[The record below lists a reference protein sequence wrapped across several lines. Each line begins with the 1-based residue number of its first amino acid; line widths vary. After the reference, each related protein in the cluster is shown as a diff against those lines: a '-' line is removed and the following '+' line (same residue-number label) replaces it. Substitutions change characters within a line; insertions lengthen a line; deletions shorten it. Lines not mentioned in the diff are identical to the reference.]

1 MRRWRLLLPISV
13 GVLSAGLMVWD
24 IYNQRVARYMAL
36 PVWPNQTSEILFRL
50 LNFPAYLAGPVTR
63 AYHLYNPQ
71 HYFVLFPGC
80 LVWWYVV
87 GVVLDCGTGTRRLR
101 SSWVW
106 LSLALTLCL
115 LAVGIYVARSPWEWW
130 RAYGDWTRDALLTFL
145 WVATPTIWSF
155 VVAASTGTATIR
167 LLKHN

>member
-1 MRRWRLLLPISV
+1 MPISI
-13 GVLSAGLMVWD
+13 GVVSAGLMVWD

-115 LAVGIYVARSPWEWW
+115 LALGIYVARSPWDGGERMVIGHEMRFSHSYGW
-130 RAYGDWTRDALLTFL
+130 RRRLSGHSWSRLVPEPPPYG
-145 WVATPTIWSF
+145 S
-155 VVAASTGTATIR
+155 
-167 LLKHN
+167 